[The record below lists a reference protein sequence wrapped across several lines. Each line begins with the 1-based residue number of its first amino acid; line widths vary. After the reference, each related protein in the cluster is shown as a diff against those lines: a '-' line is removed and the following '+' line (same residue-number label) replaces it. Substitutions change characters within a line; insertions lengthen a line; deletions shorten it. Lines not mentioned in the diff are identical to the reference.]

1 MIFSLCVDC
10 VCSVSPEL
18 LNHSFYQ
25 TCCGGVL
32 SWGNVSC
39 RKIGSLFSM
48 SQSQQGLMKS
58 KVWLFLLCLLNCW
71 SICNQTWLIV
81 HYYVNWVSCGKM
93 GLLCSKS
100 RSQRRFKMLVKTC
113 LDDTFWTTEHFVT
126 KSGMVMQ
133 HHKPECFVDKWN
145 YCGQGQGHNKG
156 SKCQW
161 MFVLMIFSP
170 CVCNCV
176 YSVSSEPLNHFLP
189 NLVLWCITVLLS
201 CNQT

>member
-1 MIFSLCVDC
+1 MGLLSSRSRSQRRFKMSVNVCLDIFSVSDC
-10 VCSVSPEL
+10 VHSLSSEL

-93 GLLCSKS
+93 GLLCSRS
-100 RSQRRFKMLVKTC
+100 RYVC
-113 LDDTFWTTEHFVT
+113 LDDIFRTTEHFVS
-126 KSGMVMQ
+126 KAGMVMQ
-133 HHKPECFVDKWN
+133 LHKPEFHAEILVHSVQC
-145 YCGQGQGHNKG
+145 QGHT
-156 SKCQW
+156 
-161 MFVLMIFSP
+161 P
-170 CVCNCV
+170 
-176 YSVSSEPLNHFLP
+176 
-189 NLVLWCITVLLS
+189 
-201 CNQT
+201 